1 MIVERKNRDNL
12 KNVTA
17 VQKTVHTLKRVGGQN
32 AAMVGVRDWSLAR
45 TRTTQH
51 LATYSPNLK
60 KNNLVTE
67 KKYGQLFFQITDD
80 LFYDDYRRKYYKVVL
95 LLKNI
100 N

>member
-1 MIVERKNRDNL
+1 MIVKLKNRDNL

-17 VQKTVHTLKRVGGQN
+17 VQKTVHISKRVGGQN

-60 KNNLVTE
+60 KNNLVAE
-67 KKYGQLFFQITDD
+67 KSMVNFFQITDD
-80 LFYDDYRRKYYKVVL
+80 SFYDDYRRKYYKVVL